1 MKMLRM
7 ILCSAVVASFVACS
21 ADDISNA
28 DAGNYPDD
36 FSDKE
41 YAEVNWDLVT
51 IQMKNAIAAKNGKS
65 SAKALDAKEIEVFFD
80 KEESIKEIFTK
91 YVGFADSIYPGFEKL
106 KTGKMYMD
114 FRETL
119 YAFHIT
125 GNTATKDLAF
135 LKEFK
140 VNYDVI
146 REQYWMVG
154 RIEGRPYRFCK
165 SGETKQLKV
174 KDQSQAEAVRT
185 KWDYSAHLYCK
196 NKADGLDYMV
206 R

>member
-28 DAGNYPDD
+28 DEGNYPDD

-51 IQMKNAIAAKNGKS
+51 IQMKNAIA
-65 SAKALDAKEIEVFFD
+65 EIEVFFD

-154 RIEGRPYRFCK
+154 RIEGRSYRFCK